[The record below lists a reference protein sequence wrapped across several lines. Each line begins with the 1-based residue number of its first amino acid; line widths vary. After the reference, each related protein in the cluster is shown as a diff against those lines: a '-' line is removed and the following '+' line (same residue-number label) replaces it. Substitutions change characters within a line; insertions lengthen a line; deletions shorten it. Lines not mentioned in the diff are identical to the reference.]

1 MGEDTMSDEHSLPRT
16 PDEVAT
22 FMEDLTFGPPPARDQ
37 EADLLA
43 SMPPVGSDVMVV
55 RSLRLPI
62 EVDEA
67 VATAAQAAGV
77 PKTAWIR
84 QAIEIV
90 LALQAEEDQPISR
103 TEALR
108 ALTLLRPVR
117 RVA

>member
-1 MGEDTMSDEHSLPRT
+1 MSDERGLPLT
-16 PDEVAT
+16 AEQVGV
-22 FMEDLTFGPPPARDQ
+22 FMDNLTFEPPPTQ
-37 EADLLA
+37 QHEEALLA
-43 SMPPVGSDVMVV
+43 SLPPAGSEVMVV

-67 VATAAQAAGV
+67 VADAARAAGV

-84 QAIEIV
+84 QAIETS

-103 TEALR
+103 AEALQ
-108 ALTLLRPVR
+108 ALTLLRPAR